1 MCRLFH
7 PRLIGLTG
15 DAEANPQGWPRLQ
28 GLLRPDTTMSK
39 QTDRGI
45 DHTAYMYLMGRDGRY
60 LGFFPPGTSA
70 DRMVEII
77 RPQLAALS
85 AR

>member
-1 MCRLFH
+1 
-7 PRLIGLTG
+7 
-15 DAEANPQGWPRLQ
+15 
-28 GLLRPDTTMSK
+28 
-39 QTDRGI
+39 
-45 DHTAYMYLMGRDGRY
+45 MGRDGRY